1 MFGKQKVK
9 RSDSRKKPINM
20 VLVIGLVSSALLASA
35 GVFYYYV
42 IFVPKLEQQR
52 LDLEK
57 QKILQKQEEQ
67 KALKKK
73 QWQAEHRKQVYQNC
87 LNDVEQSYNNTWA
100 NSCQQLVEQDQNN
113 LEHCLNDRRVMLN
126 PFKGESYCLKLFGHT
141 EYNANC
147 QLPVETADQ
156 IEMLRTQQ
164 KEACLQSAQ
173 QIVYQ

>member
-57 QKILQKQEEQ
+57 QKILQ
-67 KALKKK
+67 
-73 QWQAEHRKQVYQNC
+73 
-87 LNDVEQSYNNTWA
+87 
-100 NSCQQLVEQDQNN
+100 LV
-113 LEHCLNDRRVMLN
+113 
-126 PFKGESYCLKLFGHT
+126 
-141 EYNANC
+141 A
-147 QLPVETADQ
+147 
-156 IEMLRTQQ
+156 
-164 KEACLQSAQ
+164 
-173 QIVYQ
+173 